1 MNKCLIFIAL
11 IVWASCL
18 PAFVGEGESNV
29 FEITQTPVEE
39 TLLPPIL
46 QTAFTGPASPNPFR
60 GGARTQISL
69 DVKSGETAICAIY
82 NLAGQLIRSQ
92 SFAPGSHQLI
102 WDGRDRYGEPCG
114 TGIYLARLRSPSCSS
129 TVKLV
134 LIK

>member
-1 MNKCLIFIAL
+1 MNRFLIFSAF

-39 TLLPPIL
+39 TLLPSIL

-60 GGARTQISL
+60 GGSRTQICL
-69 DVKSGETAICAIY
+69 EVKAGETAVCSIF

-92 SFAPGSHQLI
+92 SFAPGSHQLV
-102 WDGRDRYGEPCG
+102 WDGRDRNGESCG
-114 TGIYLARLRSPSCSS
+114 TGIYLARLRSTSCSS
-129 TVKLV
+129 TAKLV